1 MNEIVKS
8 MAPKRWNISRH
19 SFRRFPDDEVD
30 DKKEA
35 AHVRCA
41 NSGAYFLRIV
51 Q

>member
-19 SFRRFPDDEVD
+19 SFRRFPDD